1 MKKRSG
7 TVALGLAIIF
17 IAFTIVI
24 IFLVQNVSNNFYKT
38 KLQVIETKS
47 EQFTKAFLVS
57 AANIWTQAA
66 IKSEISPGLIF
77 NVSPDAS
84 SSFFSLILN
93 SGPTTERVFYD
104 LNSQAGLIYDSE
116 AGSKTISIDIN
127 TTMTSPDLPAFDDF
141 KAGLVLEMED

>member
-1 MKKRSG
+1 M
-7 TVALGLAIIF
+7 
-17 IAFTIVI
+17 
-24 IFLVQNVSNNFYKT
+24 
-38 KLQVIETKS
+38 
-47 EQFTKAFLVS
+47 
-57 AANIWTQAA
+57 
-66 IKSEISPGLIF
+66 IF

>member
-93 SGPTTERVFYD
+93 SSPTTERVFYD